1 MTNSEII
8 FPSSSDQGAC
18 ISVLSTIEVDFQF
31 NSKKKKKQ
39 KTKESSSLLENR
51 RPPLLPTSLHKS

>member
-31 NSKKKKKQ
+31 NSKKKK
-39 KTKESSSLLENR
+39 TKNKGIFFLA
-51 RPPLLPTSLHKS
+51 